1 LLQKITITIMGRA
14 TEDEVIARLGNRPGP
29 MRNGSER
36 IEVDVRVPVGIPIPQ
51 VADFVRR
58 CERAGLNGVGIHDH
72 HHSGRDVYVALAY
85 AACCTDTIRLYPATS
100 NTVTRHPLVLAA
112 LANSLEE
119 VASGRTFLSLAPGY
133 LSVESVGR
141 KATPIEKLREDVLTI
156 RRLLAGDEVPLPAG
170 RTMRLSI
177 RPEPPPPVLLLASG
191 PRLLELAGEVADGVL
206 MLVGL
211 HPDAIAAAREHL
223 RVGAARANRDMRELR
238 EVFIVPISLAERS
251 EARQWPRR
259 WFREGQPW
267 LEYPSR
273 SNLHWLREAGI
284 EVAEGTHPSAI
295 SDDLAEQ
302 ICDAFGLFGE
312 PEHCAER
319 LMRGHEEGGI
329 EHVFLFP
336 AHDMKTGYELPH
348 AEVEA
353 FGKTIGPRLAGC

>member
-1 LLQKITITIMGRA
+1 MSN
-14 TEDEVIARLGNRPGP
+14 GNGH
-29 MRNGSER
+29 
-36 IEVDVRVPVGIPIPQ
+36 IEVDLRVPVGLPIPQ
-51 VADFVRR
+51 LADFVRR
-58 CERAGLNGVGIHDH
+58 CEEAGLGGVGVHDH
-72 HHSGRDVYVALAY
+72 HHSGRDTYVTLAC
-85 AACCTDTIRLYPATS
+85 AASCTDKIRLYPATS

-119 VASGRTFLSLAPGY
+119 VAPGRTFLSLAPGY

-141 KATPIEKLREDVLTI
+141 KATPIEKLREHVLDV
-156 RRLLAGDEVPLPAG
+156 RRLLAGEEVPLPTG
-170 RTMRLSI
+170 RTMRLDN

-223 RVGAARANRDMRELR
+223 RVGAARVDRDTQELR
-238 EVFIVPISLAERS
+238 EVFIVPIALGERS
-251 EARQWPRR
+251 EARRWVQG

-273 SNLHWLREAGI
+273 SNLRWLKEAGI
-284 EVAEGTHPSAI
+284 EVAEGTDPSTI
-295 SDDLAEQ
+295 SEGFAER
-302 ICDAFGLFGE
+302 ICEAFGLFGE

-319 LMRGHEEGGI
+319 LMRAHEEAGI

-336 AHDMKTGYELPH
+336 AHDMKTAYELPH

-353 FGKTIGPRLAGC
+353 FGKTIGPRLLAGR

>member
-1 LLQKITITIMGRA
+1 
-14 TEDEVIARLGNRPGP
+14 
-29 MRNGSER
+29 MRDGSEH
-36 IEVDVRVPVGIPIPQ
+36 IEVDVRVPVGLPIPE
-51 VADFVRR
+51 VANFVRR
-58 CERAGLNGVGIHDH
+58 CEEAGLSGVGVHDH

-85 AACCTDTIRLYPATS
+85 AASRTDKIRLYPATS

-112 LANSLEE
+112 LANSLDE
-119 VASGRTFLSLAPGY
+119 VAPGRTFLSLAPGY

-141 KATPIEKLREDVLTI
+141 KATPIERLREDVLTV

-170 RTMRLSI
+170 RTMRLHN
-177 RPEPPPPVLLLASG
+177 RPQPPPPVLLLASG

-223 RVGAARANRDMRELR
+223 KVGAARAHRDPQELR
-238 EVFIVPISLAERS
+238 EVFIVPIALGERS
-251 EARQWPRR
+251 EARRWPQR

-273 SNLHWLREAGI
+273 SNLRWLKEAGI
-284 EVAEGTHPSAI
+284 EVAEGTDPSKI
-295 SDDLAEQ
+295 SDDLAERV
-302 ICDAFGLFGE
+302 CDSFGLFGE
-312 PEHCAER
+312 PERCADR
-319 LMRGHEEGGI
+319 LIRAHEEAGI
-329 EHVFLFP
+329 GHVFLFP

-353 FGKTIGPRLAGC
+353 FGKTIGPRLADR

>member
-1 LLQKITITIMGRA
+1 MG
-14 TEDEVIARLGNRPGP
+14 L
-29 MRNGSER
+29 
-36 IEVDVRVPVGIPIPQ
+36 PIPE

-58 CERAGLNGVGIHDH
+58 CERAGLNGVGVHDH
-72 HHSGRDVYVALAY
+72 HHSGRDVYVALAHS
-85 AACCTDTIRLYPATS
+85 ASRTNQVRLYPATS

-119 VASGRTFLSLAPGY
+119 AAPGRTFLSLAPGY

-141 KATPIEKLREDVLTI
+141 KATPIEKLREDVLTV

-170 RTMRLSI
+170 RSMQLSN

-191 PRLLELAGEVADGVL
+191 PRLLEVAGEVADGVL

-223 RVGAARANRDMRELR
+223 RVGAARADRDMRELR
-238 EVFIVPISLAERS
+238 EVFIVPIAVAERS
-251 EARQWPRR
+251 GARQWPQR

-273 SNLHWLREAGI
+273 SNLRWLREAGI
-284 EVAEGTHPSAI
+284 DLPEGTDPSSI
-295 SDDLAEQ
+295 TGDLADR

-312 PEHCAER
+312 PEYCAER
-319 LMRGHEEGGI
+319 LIRAQEESGI
-329 EHVFLFP
+329 QHVFLFP
-336 AHDMKTGYELPH
+336 AHTLKTGYQVPES
-348 AEVEA
+348 EVEV
-353 FGKTIGPRLAGC
+353 FGRVIGPRLS

>member
-1 LLQKITITIMGRA
+1 
-14 TEDEVIARLGNRPGP
+14 VH
-29 MRNGSER
+29 
-36 IEVDVRVPVGIPIPQ
+36 IEVDVRVPVGLPIPE

-58 CERAGLNGVGIHDH
+58 CEGAGLNGVGIHDH
-72 HHSGRDVYVALAY
+72 HHSGRDAYVALAH
-85 AACCTDTIRLYPATS
+85 AASRTNQIRLYPATS

-119 VASGRTFLSLAPGY
+119 VAPRRTFLSLAPGY

-141 KATPIEKLREDVLTI
+141 KATPIKTLREDVLTV
-156 RRLLAGDEVPLPAG
+156 RRLLAGNEVPLPTG
-170 RTMRLSI
+170 RSMQLSN
-177 RPEPPPPVLLLASG
+177 RPEQPPPVLLLASG

-223 RVGAARANRDMRELR
+223 RVGAARTGRGSHELR
-238 EVFIVPISLAERS
+238 EVFIVPIAVGERR
-251 EARQWPRR
+251 ETRRWPQR

-273 SNLHWLREAGI
+273 SNLRWLEEAGI
-284 EVAEGTHPSAI
+284 GVPEGKDPSTI
-295 SDDLAEQ
+295 SNELADR
-302 ICDAFGLFGE
+302 ICDTFGLFGK
-312 PEHCAER
+312 PEYCAER
-319 LMRGHEEGGI
+319 LMRAHEEAGI

-353 FGKTIGPRLAGC
+353 FGKTIGPRLADR

>member
-1 LLQKITITIMGRA
+1 M
-14 TEDEVIARLGNRPGP
+14 GP
-29 MRNGSER
+29 MKDGSGR
-36 IEVDVRVPVGIPIPQ
+36 IEVDVRVPLGLPIPEL
-51 VADFVRR
+51 ADFVRR
-58 CERAGLNGVGIHDH
+58 CEGAGLGGVGVHDH
-72 HHSGRDVYVALAY
+72 HHSGRDAYVALAY
-85 AACCTDTIRLYPATS
+85 AASCTDKIRLYPATS

-112 LANSLEE
+112 LANSLGE
-119 VASGRTFLSLAPGY
+119 VTRGRTFLTLAPGY

-141 KATPIEKLREDVLTI
+141 KATPIERLREDVLAV
-156 RRLLAGDEVPLPAG
+156 RRLLAGDEAPLSTG
-170 RTMRLSI
+170 KSMRLAN
-177 RPEPPPPVLLLASG
+177 RVEPPPPVLLTASG

-211 HPDAIAAAREHL
+211 HPDAVAAAREYL
-223 RVGAARANRDMRELR
+223 RVGAVRAGRSPRELR
-238 EVFIVPISLAERS
+238 EVFIVPIAVGERR
-251 EARQWPRR
+251 EARRWPQR

-284 EVAEGTHPSAI
+284 ELPEGTDPSTI
-295 SDDLAEQ
+295 SGSLAER

-319 LMRGHEEGGI
+319 LMRAHEEAGI

-353 FGKTIGPRLAGC
+353 FGKTIGPRLADR

>member
-1 LLQKITITIMGRA
+1 VR
-14 TEDEVIARLGNRPGP
+14 D
-29 MRNGSER
+29 GSGR
-36 IEVDVRVPVGIPIPQ
+36 IEVDVRVPVGLPIPE

-58 CERAGLNGVGIHDH
+58 CEGAGLGGVGIHDH
-72 HHSGRDVYVALAY
+72 HHSGRDAYVTLAC
-85 AACCTDTIRLYPATS
+85 AASRTHRIRLYPATS

-112 LANSLEE
+112 LANSLDEI
-119 VASGRTFLSLAPGY
+119 APGRTFLSLAPGY

-141 KATPIEKLREDVLTI
+141 KATLIERLREDVLAV
-156 RRLLAGDEVPLPAG
+156 RRLLAGDEVPLSAG
-170 RTMRLSI
+170 RTMRLNNRSV
-177 RPEPPPPVLLLASG
+177 PPPPVLVLASG

-211 HPDAIAAAREHL
+211 HPDAIATAREHL
-223 RVGAARANRDMRELR
+223 RVGAARADRDARELR
-238 EVFIVPISLAERS
+238 EVFIVPIALGERS

-284 EVAEGTHPSAI
+284 DLPEGKDPSTI
-295 SDDLAEQ
+295 SESLAERV
-302 ICDAFGLFGE
+302 CDAFGLFGE

-319 LMRGHEEGGI
+319 LVRAHEEAGI

-336 AHDMKTGYELPH
+336 AHGMKTGYELPY

-353 FGKTIGPRLAGC
+353 FRKTIGPRLAGR

>member
-1 LLQKITITIMGRA
+1 
-14 TEDEVIARLGNRPGP
+14 
-29 MRNGSER
+29 
-36 IEVDVRVPVGIPIPQ
+36 VGLPIPE
-51 VADFVRR
+51 VADFVRQ
-58 CERAGLNGVGIHDH
+58 CEEAGLNGVGVHDH
-72 HHSGRDVYVALAY
+72 HHSGRDVYVTLTY
-85 AACCTDTIRLYPATS
+85 AASRTVKIRLYPATS

-119 VASGRTFLSLAPGY
+119 VAPGRTFLSLAPGY

-141 KATPIEKLREDVLTI
+141 KPTPIEKLREDVLSI
-156 RRLLAGDEVPLPAG
+156 RRLLASEELLLPAG
-170 RTMRLSI
+170 RIMRLSN

-223 RVGAARANRDMRELR
+223 RVGAARADRDVRELM
-238 EVFIVPISLAERS
+238 EVFIVPIALAERS
-251 EARQWPRR
+251 EARQWPQR

-273 SNLHWLREAGI
+273 SNLRWLRGAGI
-284 EVAEGTHPSAI
+284 EVAEDTDPSTI
-295 SDDLAEQ
+295 SDSLAER

-312 PEHCAER
+312 PEYCAER
-319 LMRGHEEGGI
+319 LMRAHEEAGI

-336 AHDMKTGYELPH
+336 AHNMKTGYDLPH

-353 FGKTIGPRLAGC
+353 FAKTIGPRLASLHG